1 VYQPGGAAPISST
14 SKPISEKWKVFMPDG
29 SRGVFSVPHA
39 LTTAEISEVVEH
51 YRQSAINAI
60 RAG

>member
-14 SKPISEKWKVFMPDG
+14 SKPISEKWKILLQDG
-29 SRGVFSVPHA
+29 SHGVFSEPHA
-39 LTTAEISEVVEH
+39 LTTAEISEVVQH

>member
-1 VYQPGGAAPISST
+1 
-14 SKPISEKWKVFMPDG
+14 MPDG